1 MEAAII
7 KMTMALTFTILL
19 ELLAYWLFIKKGIP
33 ENERFLW
40 VVFIIGLNLF
50 TNPLANMAYSFLSSQ
65 MLLAVSWILTELFV
79 ILIEALF
86 IRVIMLVKSSK
97 ALFYSL
103 VLNGTSI
110 LLGEL
115 LLWLL

>member
-7 KMTMALTFTILL
+7 KMTMALTLTILF
-19 ELLAYWLFIKKGIP
+19 ELLAYWLFIKKSIP
-33 ENERFLW
+33 KDERLLW
-40 VVFIIGLNLF
+40 GVFIIGLNLF
-50 TNPLANMAYSFLSSQ
+50 TNPLANMAYAFLSTQ
-65 MLLAVSWILTELFV
+65 ILLGASWIITELLV
-79 ILIEALF
+79 ILIEALL
-86 IRVIMLVKSSK
+86 IRMIMLVKGRK

-115 LLWLL
+115 LLWVL